1 MVWSIQVCSGVFVE
15 SHLAGKNVI
24 LFKRGEEFQFE
35 RLVSR
40 PGPVRIFRIQSVT
53 EIDYLGLTCSDAL
66 DEAACLRLR
75 RRLRLRNLRLTRGE
89 KNPAKQNG
97 RPFH

>member
-24 LFKRGEEFQFE
+24 LFKRGEEFEFE

-40 PGPVRIFRIQSVT
+40 PGPVRVFRIQSVT
-53 EIDYLGLTCSDAL
+53 EIDHLGLTCSDAL

-75 RRLRLRNLRLTRGE
+75 RRLRLRVLSLTRGE
-89 KNPAKQNG
+89 KKPAKQNG